1 VTAGEL
7 MSTPAVSIPEHSSL
21 AHAAEAYFRP
31 YRYNTFPVTD
41 EQGHA
46 IGLVS
51 ITQVEAGMRG
61 RRPPAEISA
70 VADCDPA
77 LIVHP
82 QEDVAGLLERPA
94 FVRFGRAVV
103 IDAAGR
109 PLGLVSITD
118 VQRSLRAYKLA
129 GSNDR
134 GHAHA
139 AAG

>member
-1 VTAGEL
+1 MTAGEL

-31 YRYNTFPVTD
+31 YRYHTFPVTD

-70 VADCDPA
+70 VADRDPRLDRA
-77 LIVHP
+77 P
-82 QEDVAGLLERPA
+82 PR
-94 FVRFGRAVV
+94 GR
-103 IDAAGR
+103 GR
-109 PLGLVSITD
+109 T
-118 VQRSLRAYKLA
+118 A
-129 GSNDR
+129 
-134 GHAHA
+134 
-139 AAG
+139 